1 MWTTIDPLQPAFR
14 CTASTVLVR
23 IVTFTIVPACG
34 ALQTHRL
41 SVLLMTW
48 SGAAT
53 AGVTSP
59 SRCCPRWVLVGFGV
73 FAGFAGFGARFESV
87 WAIAVVAVA
96 ARAATASVRARGE
109 RCKGFSVDQAWARR
123 RGVGDRRQAR
133 GVPPSIASTLER
145 PHALLE

>member
-1 MWTTIDPLQPAFR
+1 MWTTIEPVHPAFR

-34 ALQTHRL
+34 PLQTQRL

-53 AGVTSP
+53 DGVTLP
-59 SRCCPRWVLVGFGV
+59 ARCWPRCVLVGLAV
-73 FAGFAGFGARFESV
+73 FAGFAGFGSRFESV

-96 ARAATASVRARGE
+96 ARAATAS
-109 RCKGFSVDQAWARR
+109 
-123 RGVGDRRQAR
+123 
-133 GVPPSIASTLER
+133 
-145 PHALLE
+145 